1 MQTSTR
7 SRDPGAS
14 FAARKGHLPQLS
26 ISDET
31 HHVTEAIGFMYGDDN
46 ETDMRSHSLQQQQRR
61 PHHNH
66 RRRPSNPDHHVM
78 QQPEITL
85 NGNHM
90 PRDITPRRRSIP
102 RKQLPPRD
110 PQNAMSIEH
119 QNGGSQ
125 SFPAL
130 DSPPDSPAPS
140 ASTKPSSRQRSP
152 SETATS
158 HFPLNDIEY
167 ESSPAAVAQELSNL
181 QALRRMSMSVGAT
194 DDPDLPQLNAAAMPG
209 MPSSSASEDDSSRLF
224 WVPARLHPELA
235 PKEFKSF
242 LDSKVEQIRRRSGEL
257 STLSS
262 PNSSRSNSLKVDEG
276 GGGLR
281 RKKSM
286 LSRQINSSVGY
297 QDGADRLER
306 KKSQSRRTAPNDPN
320 LQELENLVAHTVG
333 LTKPEVPLSP
343 PQEATPDV
351 ILPSVPGSSLKRSTR
366 TTYRRGGGGSLKGK
380 GSDRATYAQR
390 AARRTATMGSLD
402 PVSDT
407 QEAVPAIP
415 ALPSFG
421 WSEPSEESPEPSR
434 GQSTSPSK
442 TAPTNFSR
450 PAGREPSPPSSVGHA
465 SQTPSSFESMFG
477 EEHKGRSSFS
487 SNPELYRTRTRSKS
501 PPSMGFERKPVP
513 QIVEVPPTDD
523 LDSSVQPARPSSAP
537 SVQQQQPLRHP
548 ERVSSREEWNKTPSP
563 QRPGMPSRESMH
575 MLTNKTQI
583 ISNNLPPQSRP
594 SQTLEQPSPLPGNDT
609 NTSNLSFI
617 PTLTVDKRADNK
629 KKEDASKKSGWSWG
643 SLVGKQEGD
652 KEKSEK
658 PKAKILK
665 PPQQHDNT
673 RLDVLQTSIEGNKG
687 RESIVLD
694 REGLRLEEERK
705 KESQRKSAGSDG
717 KKEKEGLF
725 ASLFGGKKSKG
736 DKEEKSRKY
745 RDRGLSPEP
754 PYRELRPDVDYNW
767 ARFSILEERA
777 IYRMAHIKLANPRRA
792 LYSQVLLSNFM
803 YSYLAKVQQMHP
815 QMNLPTSAK
824 QQRKQQS
831 TKDQQPQQRQP
842 EEYTQY
848 QRYQQQQEQLQSG
861 QQTSPAQQDAGGDEH
876 DRMGQA
882 SSSRDSNYT
891 TNANEQPYTV
901 GGHSYSHHQQQSQGL
916 GHNRSRQDN
925 DADEMW

>member
-1 MQTSTR
+1 MLLVHVWASILPIRDILLFDLHPYHVLPLALFKLSFHRDRFSLSLTTCCFLQTSTR

-26 ISDET
+26 ISDEN
-31 HHVTEAIGFMYGDDN
+31 HHVTEAIGYMYGDDD
-46 ETDMRSHSLQQQQRR
+46 EIDMRSHSLQQQQQQQQQRQ
-61 PHHNH
+61 HHNH
-66 RRRPSNPDHHVM
+66 RRRPSTPDHHVM
-78 QQPEITL
+78 QQPQITL
-85 NGNHM
+85 NGNHL
-90 PRDITPRRRSIP
+90 PQDITQRRRSIP

-110 PQNAMSIEH
+110 LKNDMSIGH
-119 QNGGSQ
+119 QNGGLQ
-125 SFPAL
+125 SFPSL
-130 DSPPDSPAPS
+130 DSPLESTVPS

-152 SETATS
+152 SETATA

-257 STLSS
+257 SSLSS
-262 PNSSRSNSLKVDEG
+262 PSSSRSNSLKIDDSG
-276 GGGLR
+276 SGLR

-286 LSRQINSSVGY
+286 LSRQIDSSVGY

-306 KKSQSRRTAPNDPN
+306 KKSQSRRTAPGDPN

-333 LTKPEVPLSP
+333 LTKPDAPPSP
-343 PQEATPDV
+343 PQDATEDV

-380 GSDRATYAQR
+380 GSDRGTYAQR

-402 PVSDT
+402 PTPDK
-407 QEAVPAIP
+407 QEAVPAVP

-421 WSEPSEESPEPSR
+421 WPDASEQVPEPSR

-442 TAPTNFSR
+442 NTPTNFSR
-450 PAGREPSPPSSVGHA
+450 PAGRDSSPPSA
-465 SQTPSSFESMFG
+465 SHRAQTPSSFDSMFG
-477 EEHKGRSSFS
+477 EERTGRSSFS
-487 SNPELYRTRTRSKS
+487 SNPELYRIRTRSKS
-501 PPSMGFERKPVP
+501 PPSTSSSFDRKPVP
-513 QIVEVPPTDD
+513 QTVEVPLNDD
-523 LDSSVQPARPSSAP
+523 SDVSVQPARTSSVVGSPAA

-548 ERVSSREEWNKTPSP
+548 ERVSSREEWNKSPSP

-575 MLTNKTQI
+575 TLVGKTPT
-583 ISNNLPPQSRP
+583 ISNALPPQSRP
-594 SQTLEQPSPLPGNDT
+594 SQPLEQPSPLPGNDT

-617 PTLTVDKRADNK
+617 PTLTVDKRADSK
-629 KKEDASKKSGWSWG
+629 KKEDPSKKSGWSWG
-643 SLVGKQEGD
+643 SLVGKQESD

-673 RLDVLQTSIEGNKG
+673 RLDVLQTSIEGSNKG

-694 REGLRLEEERK
+694 RDGLRLEEERK
-705 KESQRKSAGSDG
+705 KESQRKSAGSDN

-736 DKEEKSRKY
+736 DKDEKSRKY

-754 PYRELRPDVDYNW
+754 PHRDLRPDVDYNW

-824 QQRKQQS
+824 QQRKQQT
-831 TKDQQPQQRQP
+831 TKEQQPQQRQP
-842 EEYTQY
+842 DEYTQY
-848 QRYQQQQEQLQSG
+848 QRYQQVS
-861 QQTSPAQQDAGGDEH
+861 
-876 DRMGQA
+876 
-882 SSSRDSNYT
+882 
-891 TNANEQPYTV
+891 
-901 GGHSYSHHQQQSQGL
+901 
-916 GHNRSRQDN
+916 
-925 DADEMW
+925 